1 MRMRA
6 RTMAI
11 LAIDDRDRDDGTR
24 TAHLKETFL
33 FKNIGTSTPITNNY
47 YRIIL
52 FYAIH
57 LHTFPFD
64 IVY

>member
-1 MRMRA
+1 MRA

-47 YRIIL
+47 YRIIFIL
-52 FYAIH
+52 FYAI
-57 LHTFPFD
+57 HTFPFD